1 MKKLKIGFE
10 ILSAL
15 SILALTISGFVLLIQ
30 HQPIVAIIYGCLMLP
45 NLIIK
50 LKTKNKTMR
59 KNDQ

>member
-15 SILALTISGFVLLIQ
+15 SILALTISGFVMLIQ
-30 HQPIVAIIYGCLMLP
+30 HHPILAIVYGGLMLP

-50 LKTKNKTMR
+50 LKTKNKTMQQ
-59 KNDQ
+59 ND